1 MKKGKT
7 EFIYEI
13 GKSCSRYDAV
23 SKVTG
28 RERYAADYYSKDML
42 WAGVKRAGVS
52 HAKIRDI
59 DISKAL
65 SLNGV
70 IKILTFKDIKGNNRV
85 GVVKRDQPVLVED
98 KIRHFG
104 DAIALIIAEGRD
116 ILKEAINLIEIRYD
130 PLPPVFDPL
139 EALKQ
144 GAPLIHEDNPDGN
157 ILLKGEIRKGRGEDA
172 FRDCD
177 EIVEANFSFAHQEH
191 AYLETECGFAI
202 YHEDSQIL
210 EIVASTQSPFRDR
223 FEVAEALGIELDR
236 VRIIA
241 PYCGGAFGGK
251 DGITVQCLLGLA
263 AINCPN
269 RPIKMWWDREES
281 IISGVKRHPAKLHY
295 RLGAKSDGIFHAL
308 NVDIYYDTGPY
319 DHLGGAV
326 MALGLEHSGGPY
338 RIPHTHLR
346 AWAVYTNSPVGG
358 AFRGFGVPQV
368 MGAMEQVVDMMAD
381 RLGICP
387 LEIRL
392 KNALIGGDENPVGM
406 KLTTSTGL
414 RECLESLKNHPW
426 WKERKRWKSKAGR
439 FKLRGIG
446 VSSVFHAM
454 GYGPVI
460 PDSAEAKIELTDDG
474 KIRVYAGVV
483 DMGQGNA
490 STYLQIAGSILN
502 QTPKQMELVLPD
514 TKRCL
519 PSGSSSASR
528 TTYTYGNALIRATLK
543 LKEKILRRALDMLK
557 SQDIEAIEIL
567 PGKIRDRD
575 RGKEVSLRDI
585 SILMEEDERT
595 ERYLFKAPVCE
606 EKVIEDERLS
616 LHGIPHLIFSYG
628 VHLAYVEIDRLTGEV
643 EIKRYLTI
651 SDCGKILNPQLFE
664 QQMHGGIAQGIGY
677 ALYEDFSVEQGRIKT
692 DDLTTYIIPGAKE
705 IPDMESI
712 AIELSEDTGP
722 FGLKG
727 SGEIAMNGPL
737 PAISNAIADACGAR
751 IFSSPI
757 TAEKVLRALERRE
770 GER

>member
-70 IKILTFKDIKGNNRV
+70 IKILTFKDIKGSNRV

-116 ILKEAINLIEIRYD
+116 ILKEAINLIEVRYD
-130 PLPPVFDPL
+130 PFPPVFDPM

-223 FEVAEALGIELDR
+223 FEVAEALGIKLDR

-295 RLGAKSDGIFHAL
+295 RLGAKSDGAFHAL

-392 KNALIGGDENPVGM
+392 KNALIEGDENPVGM

-426 WKERKRWKSKAGR
+426 WKERKRWKSEVGR

-543 LKEKILRRALDMLK
+543 LKEKIL
-557 SQDIEAIEIL
+557 
-567 PGKIRDRD
+567 
-575 RGKEVSLRDI
+575 
-585 SILMEEDERT
+585 
-595 ERYLFKAPVCE
+595 
-606 EKVIEDERLS
+606 
-616 LHGIPHLIFSYG
+616 LIFSYG

-692 DDLTTYIIPGAKE
+692 DDLTTYIIPGARD

-751 IFSSPI
+751 IFTSPI